1 MRHGNYVLPTVFA
14 DVDNRMRIAQE
25 EIFGPVACLI
35 PFDDEAGAIRLAN
48 ESPYGLNGNVW
59 TKDKEKG
66 FEIAC
71 RIGSREMRGQVS
83 ARAEAQVRDRTKR
96 RFRVPGAWRVENIE
110 PKATLRA
117 LIAEGR
123 WQAFRTAQLQSAR
136 TLFETHL
143 RQRLQQAIAAGRL
156 DAQHVAALIDV
167 DGPAATDLAA

>member
-1 MRHGNYVLPTVFA
+1 MRHAEVAALGLPV
-14 DVDNRMRIAQE
+14 
-25 EIFGPVACLI
+25 
-35 PFDDEAGAIRLAN
+35 
-48 ESPYGLNGNVW
+48 
-59 TKDKEKG
+59 
-66 FEIAC
+66 
-71 RIGSREMRGQVS
+71 VS

-123 WQAFRTAQLQSAR
+123 WQAFRTEQLQRAR

-143 RQRLQQAIAAGRL
+143 RQRLQQAIADGRL

-167 DGPAATDLAA
+167 DGRAATDLAA